1 VSTQRQRGSGTIRK
15 LKSGWQARYVDESG
29 RQVPAPFTFQTKADA
44 NLWLAD
50 RLTKKARG
58 SWLDPREGEVLLR
71 DFGGSWLTNK
81 PYTPLSR
88 VQAEWLWSKHV
99 EPELGSVSLNKISPS
114 TVRTWLAD
122 RRKVTTPAVV
132 RQAYNLL
139 KAIMATAVS
148 DDLIAKNPCQ
158 EKRASNFNGKRRPL
172 MTWDQ
177 AAAILEHMPPHLRVL
192 VATTWWSS
200 MRVGEAVAIRWE
212 DVDLEGGQVHVH
224 RQIVQVGHDLIETPP
239 KAHSDRFVALDAE
252 AVALLG
258 THKAELGRVL
268 PSARVFTNR
277 KGLPLTAHAVGQ
289 AWRRARVKAGL
300 PQYRF
305 HDLRHGSATLAAQSG
320 ATLYEVMERLGHKS
334 MNAALGYQH
343 AAAERGSVIA
353 ASMAQMARTKTTAEQ
368 GTASG

>member
-15 LKSGWQARYVDESG
+15 LKSGW
-29 RQVPAPFTFQTKADA
+29 QVPAPFTFQTKADA

-177 AAAILEHMPPHLRVL
+177 AAAHAATSAGARGNHLV
-192 VATTWWSS
+192 
-200 MRVGEAVAIRWE
+200 E
-212 DVDLEGGQVHVH
+212 
-224 RQIVQVGHDLIETPP
+224 
-239 KAHSDRFVALDAE
+239 
-252 AVALLG
+252 
-258 THKAELGRVL
+258 
-268 PSARVFTNR
+268 
-277 KGLPLTAHAVGQ
+277 
-289 AWRRARVKAGL
+289 
-300 PQYRF
+300 
-305 HDLRHGSATLAAQSG
+305 
-320 ATLYEVMERLGHKS
+320 
-334 MNAALGYQH
+334 QH
-343 AAAERGSVIA
+343 ARW
-353 ASMAQMARTKTTAEQ
+353 
-368 GTASG
+368 